1 MTYQVVYPYKWTC
14 IRVTVKL
21 LRMCCRRHCRRA
33 QACYLCTSCCPAL
46 SRSPSLPHIPC
57 VRRLRRGT
65 LYGVPLLFDGILVQP
80 IAKKLRLG
88 FRAEQTCP
96 NRASRWLR
104 GRRRLCGAQLAP
116 ARAVRGA
123 APPARLLA
131 SGARRWR
138 RGHAARTSREWALCR
153 SRRVA
158 GGASTRFGRRGGAPC
173 RRFAALEVAPVSQWS
188 RQPLWPVWAG
198 WGRGAGQPRCN
209 VRL

>member
-104 GRRRLCGAQLAP
+104 GRRRLLWRAASPGAGGTGRSAARQAP
-116 ARAVRGA
+116 GERRPSVARASVDCRMSEPVPTSRPRTLTALWVTAASAGRPGRGA
-123 APPARLLA
+123 ASPD
-131 SGARRWR
+131 
-138 RGHAARTSREWALCR
+138 AAKCR
-153 SRRVA
+153 DV
-158 GGASTRFGRRGGAPC
+158 G
-173 RRFAALEVAPVSQWS
+173 
-188 RQPLWPVWAG
+188 
-198 WGRGAGQPRCN
+198 
-209 VRL
+209 